1 MLCRKGQKTFK
12 MKNELINY
20 CLRLGDS
27 SLILGQRLAEWC
39 SKGPMLEE
47 DIALTNI
54 SLDFFGQS
62 RMLYS
67 YIAELKGGDE
77 TEDTVAFRR
86 NEREFYN
93 ILLAERPNGH
103 FGDTIVRSFF
113 VDAFNFHHYS
123 KLKESKDS
131 VIAAFAEK
139 SLKEVVYH
147 LRHSSEWVIRLGDG
161 TAESK
166 LKVQTSL
173 NELWSYT
180 GDMFDMND
188 GDHLLKTEGIAVDL
202 EEIKPLWNATIESVL
217 KRGKLDLPESKYMQ
231 KGSRKAMHSEYLG
244 HLLCEM
250 QYIQRAYPNSQW

>member
-1 MLCRKGQKTFK
+1 MIRFIDKQYITLCRKGQKIFK

-93 ILLAERPNGH
+93 ILLAERRNGH

-123 KLKESKDS
+123 KL
-131 VIAAFAEK
+131 F
-139 SLKEVVYH
+139 
-147 LRHSSEWVIRLGDG
+147 
-161 TAESK
+161 
-166 LKVQTSL
+166 
-173 NELWSYT
+173 
-180 GDMFDMND
+180 
-188 GDHLLKTEGIAVDL
+188 
-202 EEIKPLWNATIESVL
+202 
-217 KRGKLDLPESKYMQ
+217 LD
-231 KGSRKAMHSEYLG
+231 
-244 HLLCEM
+244 
-250 QYIQRAYPNSQW
+250 